1 MGNRR
6 ARRWTEWRRKPHQR
20 VHQSRANQV
29 RSPNAAIV
37 REDFVIEVLSRPKRI
52 LGSSPQIQSLQK
64 IVQQAADI
72 DSPIL
77 IYGERGSGREF
88 VAEILHETSHRRAE
102 PFEKMSCSGWTE
114 TFLKTEIKRR
124 LERAERGTLFL
135 DDINEL
141 PRDVHELA
149 LSGRPRV
156 IAACDPQQDLGELKN
171 EFGIRITLPP
181 LRQRKLDIPILADHF
196 IERFAVEFGKTV
208 RGAHPLALRKLM
220 SYQWPGNTRELK
232 NAIERAVMLATGDV
246 LEVAD
251 FSFLAIEDE
260 ERPLQFKVPGATIQ
274 EIEKEA
280 ILRTLDHVGGS
291 TTMAAKI
298 LNMSVRKIQYK
309 LKEYRKA
316 PE

>member
-1 MGNRR
+1 
-6 ARRWTEWRRKPHQR
+6 
-20 VHQSRANQV
+20 
-29 RSPNAAIV
+29 
-37 REDFVIEVLSRPKRI
+37 VIEVVSRPKRI

-64 IVQQAADI
+64 LVQQAALT

-88 VAEILHETSHRRAE
+88 VAEILHETSHRRTE
-102 PFEKMSCSGWTE
+102 PFEKMNCAGWTE
-114 TFLKTEIKRR
+114 TFLETEIKRR
-124 LERAERGTLFL
+124 LDRAERGTLFL

-141 PRDVHELA
+141 PPHLLALA

-156 IAACDPQQDLGELKN
+156 IAACDAGQELGGFRN

-196 IERFAVEFGKTV
+196 IERFAADFGKSI

-220 SYQWPGNTRELK
+220 AYQWPGNIRELK
-232 NAIERAVMLATGDV
+232 NAVERAVMLATGHILAV
-246 LEVAD
+246 TD

-260 ERPLQFKVPGATIQ
+260 DRPLQFKIPGATIH

-280 ILRTLDHVGGS
+280 ILRTLEYVGGS
-291 TTMAAKI
+291 TTAAAKM

-309 LKEYRKA
+309 LKEYRKL
-316 PE
+316 PEPQKAQKVQNA

>member
-1 MGNRR
+1 M
-6 ARRWTEWRRKPHQR
+6 
-20 VHQSRANQV
+20 
-29 RSPNAAIV
+29 
-37 REDFVIEVLSRPKRI
+37 IEVVLRPKRI

-64 IVQQAADI
+64 LVQQAALT

-88 VAEILHETSHRRAE
+88 VAEILHETSHRRTE
-102 PFEKMSCSGWTE
+102 PFEKMNCSGWTE
-114 TFLKTEIKRR
+114 TFLETEIKRR
-124 LERAERGTLFL
+124 LDRAEGGTLFL

-141 PRDVHELA
+141 PPHVLALA
-149 LSGRPRV
+149 LSGRPRI
-156 IAACDPQQDLGELKN
+156 IAACDPQQDLGEIKN

-196 IERFAVEFGKTV
+196 IERFATEFGKSV

-220 SYQWPGNTRELK
+220 AYEWPGNIRELK
-232 NAIERAVMLATGDV
+232 NAVERAVMLATGNI
-246 LEVAD
+246 LEVTD
-251 FSFLAIEDE
+251 FSFLAVEDE
-260 ERPLQFKVPGATIQ
+260 DRPLQFKIPGATIH

-280 ILRTLDHVGGS
+280 ILRTLDYVGGS
-291 TTMAAKI
+291 TTAAARM

-316 PE
+316 PEQRAQKVQNA